1 MKLRMTILV
10 DVDDAY
16 GAFDEEEREWMES
29 DVLSSKGELV
39 LHSNEVGD
47 EVGYISEVSNIEWI
61 E

>member
-1 MKLRMTILV
+1 MTILV

-29 DVLSSKGELV
+29 DVLSSKGELI